1 MRFGLAAMRIDVS
14 DRALVEDL
22 LEFLR
27 RCSCTVERTGPG
39 SVRVSLD
46 PAVSV
51 GAALSLVRAGVC
63 YACAG
68 AIEAP
73 LARLGSALCLD
84 CRDTEGARNGEPP
97 ANGGARRL
105 WARMEIEAYLRV
117 WQARHPQA
125 RLTLAESAPA
135 SGAIA
140 AAAR

>member
-1 MRFGLAAMRIDVS
+1 MRSGSAVRIDVS
-14 DRALVEDL
+14 DQALVEEL

-27 RCSCTVERTGPG
+27 RCSCTVERSGAK
-39 SVRVSLD
+39 SLRVVLD

-68 AIEAP
+68 TIEAP
-73 LARLGSALCLD
+73 LARLGSSLCLD
-84 CRDTEGARNGEPP
+84 CRDTEGARNVDVR
-97 ANGGARRL
+97 ADDGARRQ

-117 WQARHPQA
+117 WQAQHPDVGV
-125 RLTLAESAPA
+125 TLSDRPP
-135 SGAIA
+135 GAVA

>member
-1 MRFGLAAMRIDVS
+1 MRIDVS
-14 DRALVEDL
+14 DRALVEEL

-27 RCSCTVERTGPG
+27 RCSCTVERSGST
-39 SVRVSLD
+39 SVRVILD

-73 LARLGSALCLD
+73 LARLGSPLCLD
-84 CRDTEGARNGEPP
+84 CRETEGARNGD
-97 ANGGARRL
+97 ARADDGARRQ

-117 WQARHPQA
+117 WEAKHPGA
-125 RLTLAESAPA
+125 TVTLSDALP
-135 SGAIA
+135 GAIA

>member
-1 MRFGLAAMRIDVS
+1 MRSGSAVRIDVS
-14 DRALVEDL
+14 DQALVEEL

-27 RCSCTVERTGPG
+27 RCSCTVERSGPT
-39 SVRVSLD
+39 SLRVVLD

-68 AIEAP
+68 TIEAP

-84 CRDTEGARNGEPP
+84 CRDTEGARNGE
-97 ANGGARRL
+97 ARADDRARRQ

-117 WQARHPQA
+117 WEAKHPDA
-125 RLTLAESAPA
+125 DVMLSDPPP
-135 SGAIA
+135 GAIA

>member
-1 MRFGLAAMRIDVS
+1 MRFGSAVRIDVS
-14 DRALVEDL
+14 HRALVGEL

-27 RCSCTVERTGPG
+27 RCSCTVERSGPTTI
-39 SVRVSLD
+39 RVYLD

-63 YACAG
+63 YACTG
-68 AIEAP
+68 EIEAP

-84 CRDTEGARNGEPP
+84 CRDSQGARSGELR
-97 ANGGARRL
+97 ADDGARRN

-117 WQARHPQA
+117 WQAKHPDA
-125 RLTLAESAPA
+125 TATLSDPPPSAV
-135 SGAIA
+135 A

>member
-1 MRFGLAAMRIDVS
+1 VRIDVS
-14 DRALVEDL
+14 DRTLVEEL

-27 RCSCTVERTGPG
+27 RCSCTVERSGPTSL
-39 SVRVSLD
+39 SVVLD

-51 GAALSLVRAGVC
+51 GAALNLVRAGVC

-84 CRDTEGARNGEPP
+84 CRDNEGSRNGEVR
-97 ANGGARRL
+97 ADDGARRR

-117 WQARHPQA
+117 WEARHPHA
-125 RLTLAESAPA
+125 RATLSDAPP
-135 SGAIA
+135 SAIA

>member
-1 MRFGLAAMRIDVS
+1 VRIDVS
-14 DRALVEDL
+14 DRTLVEEL

-27 RCSCTVERTGPG
+27 RCSCTVERSGPT
-39 SVRVSLD
+39 SVRVLLD

-68 AIEAP
+68 TIEAP

-84 CRDTEGARNGEPP
+84 CRADEGARNGE
-97 ANGGARRL
+97 ARADDRARRQ
-105 WARMEIEAYLRV
+105 WARMEVEAYLRV
-117 WQARHPQA
+117 WEARHPEA
-125 RLTLAESAPA
+125 RVTLSDSAAPP
-135 SGAIA
+135 GAIA

>member
-1 MRFGLAAMRIDVS
+1 VRIDVS
-14 DRALVEDL
+14 DRTLVEEL

-27 RCSCTVERTGPG
+27 RCSCTVERSGPMAL
-39 SVRVSLD
+39 RVVLD

-63 YACAG
+63 YACTG

-84 CRDTEGARNGEPP
+84 CRESEGSRNGELR
-97 ANGGARRL
+97 ADERARRQ

-117 WQARHPQA
+117 WEAQHPNA
-125 RLTLAESAPA
+125 TATLSDAAPR
-135 SGAIA
+135 AIA

>member
-1 MRFGLAAMRIDVS
+1 VRIDVS
-14 DRALVEDL
+14 DRALLDEL

-27 RCSCTVERTGPG
+27 RCSCTVERSGPT
-39 SVRVSLD
+39 SLRVVLE

-68 AIEAP
+68 EIEAP

-84 CRDTEGARNGEPP
+84 CRDSEGARNTELR
-97 ANGGARRL
+97 ADERARHQ

-117 WQARHPQA
+117 WEVKHPDARV
-125 RLTLAESAPA
+125 TLSDPAP
-135 SGAIA
+135 GAIA
-140 AAAR
+140 AAAS

>member
-1 MRFGLAAMRIDVS
+1 MRSGSAVRIDVS
-14 DRALVEDL
+14 DQALVEEL

-27 RCSCTVERTGPG
+27 RCSCTVERSGPT
-39 SVRVSLD
+39 SLRVVLD

-68 AIEAP
+68 TIEAP
-73 LARLGSALCLD
+73 LARLGSSLCLD
-84 CRDTEGARNGEPP
+84 CRDTEGARNVDVR
-97 ANGGARRL
+97 ADDGARRQ

-117 WQARHPQA
+117 WQAQHPDA
-125 RLTLAESAPA
+125 GVTLSDRPP
-135 SGAIA
+135 GAIA

>member
-1 MRFGLAAMRIDVS
+1 VRIDVS
-14 DRALVEDL
+14 DRALVEEL

-27 RCSCTVERTGPG
+27 RCSCTVERTGPA
-39 SVRVSLD
+39 SLRVYLD

-84 CRDTEGARNGEPP
+84 CRDSHGARSGELR
-97 ANGGARRL
+97 ADDRARRN
-105 WARMEIEAYLRV
+105 WARMEVEEYLRV
-117 WQARHPQA
+117 WQAKHPEA
-125 RLTLAESAPA
+125 RVTLSDSTPPSAV
-135 SGAIA
+135 A

>member
-1 MRFGLAAMRIDVS
+1 VRIDVS
-14 DRALVEDL
+14 DRTLVEEL

-27 RCSCTVERTGPG
+27 RCSCTVERSGPT
-39 SVRVSLD
+39 SLRVLLD

-68 AIEAP
+68 EIEAP

-84 CRDTEGARNGEPP
+84 CRDNEGARHGEVR
-97 ANGGARRL
+97 ADDRARSQ
-105 WARMEIEAYLRV
+105 WARMEVEAYLRV
-117 WQARHPQA
+117 WEARHPEA
-125 RLTLAESAPA
+125 RVTLADPPAP
-135 SGAIA
+135 GAIA

>member
-1 MRFGLAAMRIDVS
+1 MRIDVS
-14 DRALVEDL
+14 DRAFVEEL

-27 RCSCTVERTGPG
+27 RCSCTVERSGPT
-39 SVRVSLD
+39 SVRVMLD
-46 PAVSV
+46 PKVSV

-68 AIEAP
+68 AIEPP
-73 LARLGSALCLD
+73 LARLGSPLCLD
-84 CRDTEGARNGEPP
+84 CRDTEGARNGE
-97 ANGGARRL
+97 ARAGHAARRQ

-125 RLTLAESAPA
+125 RATLSESAPA
-135 SGAIA
+135 AIA

>member
-1 MRFGLAAMRIDVS
+1 MRIDVS
-14 DRALVEDL
+14 DQALVGDL

-27 RCSCTVERTGPG
+27 RCSCTAERTGLATL
-39 SVRVSLD
+39 RVALE

-73 LARLGSALCLD
+73 LARLGSALCLE
-84 CRDTEGARNGEPP
+84 CRESEGARNGESR
-97 ANGGARRL
+97 ADDRARQQ

-117 WQARHPQA
+117 WQARHPEA
-125 RLTLAESAPA
+125 RVSLSESA
-135 SGAIA
+135 SGAVA